1 MHIRLVPRAL
11 AVAGAAIL
19 VAAPMAS
26 AHVEID
32 PGEASQGG
40 FAELAFR
47 VPNEMDNANTTQV
60 QVAMPENNPIAGV
73 SVKPV
78 PGWTYKVDMKKLS
91 TPIKNDDGDEISE
104 VVGSITWSGGT
115 IKPGEYQDFEVSAG
129 PLPETDSVT
138 FPTVQTYSNGQVV
151 RWIDPSVEGQPEPEH
166 PLPTLKLT
174 KAGSDGSSASGSSS
188 DSASGVTVKN
198 AASKD
203 DVNTANT
210 LAIVGIAVGALG
222 LLVGGFALIRS
233 RKSASS

>member
-1 MHIRLVPRAL
+1 VRIRVVARAL
-11 AVAGAAIL
+11 AVAGVAIL

-26 AHVEID
+26 AHVEVS
-32 PGEASQGG
+32 PEEATRGG
-40 FAELAFR
+40 FAELTFR
-47 VPNEMDNANTTQV
+47 VPNEMDNANTTQI

-91 TPIKNDDGDEISE
+91 TPIKNDDGDEVGE
-104 VVGSITWSGGT
+104 VVGSITWSGGA
-115 IKPGEYQDFEVSAG
+115 IRPGEYQDFDVSVG

-138 FPTVQTYSNGQVV
+138 FPAIQTYSNGQVV

-166 PLPTLKLT
+166 PVPTLKLT
-174 KAGSDGSSASGSSS
+174 KAGSDSSSASGSGSE
-188 DSASGVTVKN
+188 SASGVTVKN

-203 DVNTANT
+203 DVSTANT

-222 LLVGGFALIRS
+222 LLVGGVALLRS
-233 RKSASS
+233 QKSAS

>member
-1 MHIRLVPRAL
+1 
-11 AVAGAAIL
+11 
-19 VAAPMAS
+19 
-26 AHVEID
+26 
-32 PGEASQGG
+32 
-40 FAELAFR
+40 
-47 VPNEMDNANTTQV
+47 
-60 QVAMPENNPIAGV
+60 
-73 SVKPV
+73 
-78 PGWTYKVDMKKLS
+78 
-91 TPIKNDDGDEISE
+91 
-104 VVGSITWSGGT
+104 
-115 IKPGEYQDFEVSAG
+115 VSAG

-233 RKSASS
+233 RRSASS